1 MNDKNIQF
9 YNNLGVEPFK
19 KLSEVGG
26 FSSHKDLELVFPYIE
41 GSNSIVEVGAGFGRC
56 LDFFINKGFEGK
68 LIAVEKA
75 IPYLEHLR
83 KHYSDRVEILD
94 VDVKKLSLNEKVD
107 TVLWMFSGIIDFSR
121 EEQIQTLKLLAGC
134 LKEKGKLVIDIP
146 KLGFRTY
153 ADHTDEQH
161 LRFDSEYGLLECYI
175 PSVEDITEY
184 QEKAGFSGFIRL
196 DYSTPSGKHRTV
208 YILTK

>member
-26 FSSHKDLELVFPYIE
+26 FSSHKDLELVFPYID

-75 IPYLEHLR
+75 VPYLEYLR
-83 KHYSDRVEILD
+83 KHYADRVEILD
-94 VDVKKLSLNEKVD
+94 ADVKKLELEEKAD

-121 EEQIQTLKLLAGC
+121 EEQIQTLQRLAGC
-134 LKEKGKLVIDIP
+134 LNEKGKLVIDIP

-153 ADHTDEQH
+153 AEHTDEQH

-184 QEKAGFSGFIRL
+184 QEKAGFAGFIRL
-196 DYSTPSGKHRTV
+196 DYSTSSGKQRTV
-208 YILTK
+208 YILNK